1 MSRSTSN
8 IRIKT
13 RNSSQGQK
21 SQIENTSD
29 LIKFNRSKI
38 ENLKKSNN
46 VLKEEI
52 FREQRFADTNAK
64 QAEQQILRLQKEG
77 IEISKK
83 IEVEARKR
91 EFLDQQIREC
101 HEVISEKRTLIQ
113 STEGEKTSKMA

>member
-64 QAEQQILRLQKEG
+64 QAEQQILKLQKEG

-83 IEVEARKR
+83 IEAEARKR
-91 EFLDQQIREC
+91 ELLDRQIREC
-101 HEVISEKRTLIQ
+101 QEVISEKRTLIQ